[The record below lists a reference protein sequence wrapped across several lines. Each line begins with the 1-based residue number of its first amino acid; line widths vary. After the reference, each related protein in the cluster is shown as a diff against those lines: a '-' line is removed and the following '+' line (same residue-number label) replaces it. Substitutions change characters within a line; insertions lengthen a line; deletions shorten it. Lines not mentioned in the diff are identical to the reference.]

1 MNRPLSAKQE
11 AFCREYIIDLNATQA
26 CIRAGYSEKTAANIG
41 NENLRKPQIQE
52 KLAKLI
58 NDRSKRLEIS
68 ADWVLEELKKI
79 HELDI
84 LDIMNDELTAFKALS
99 EWPKIWRTSISGMDI
114 MTISGESDM
123 EQVVNKIKWPDKTKN
138 LDMIGRHV
146 NVKAW
151 EKEKQV
157 TNVSNNIMPV
167 PTADSIDE
175 WEAAAQSQQDA
186 ILSNDE

>member
-1 MNRPLSAKQE
+1 MTRPLSAKQE
-11 AFCREYIIDLNATQA
+11 AFCSEYIIDLNATQA
-26 CIRAGYSEKTAANIG
+26 CIRAGYSEKSSKQMGT
-41 NENLRKPQIQE
+41 ENLSKPAIQE
-52 KLAKLI
+52 QLAKLI

-99 EWPKIWRTSISGMDI
+99 DWPKIWRTSISGMDI
-114 MTISGESDM
+114 MTVTAESDVN
-123 EQVVNKIKWPDKTKN
+123 QVVNKIKWPDKTKN

-167 PTADSIDE
+167 PTADSIDSWE
-175 WEAAAQSQQDA
+175 EAAQLQQGE
-186 ILSNDE
+186 ILSNDT